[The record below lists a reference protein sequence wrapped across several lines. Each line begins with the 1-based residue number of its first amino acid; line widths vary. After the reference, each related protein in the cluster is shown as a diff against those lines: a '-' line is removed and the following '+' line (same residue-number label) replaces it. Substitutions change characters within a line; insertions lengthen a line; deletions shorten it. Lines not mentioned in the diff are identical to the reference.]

1 MFFKD
6 QVRLVS
12 PKIPQNKHQA
22 THQSHSTCRCIQ
34 VFVKITLFWLE
45 EKLEFLE
52 KFRLRLLCNLNRL
65 FFIVLAVGLMSS
77 QKSIY
82 CQCIGIRTPLFVL
95 QREIQ
100 ENHSKFTFDSRIF
113 KISLRNIFTYHLAL
127 LFYKTTKILSGFYA
141 SRIFLPVLR
150 LLLEFFGAHS
160 NLALQCQGR
169 TFDSVGKTGRLTSEQ
184 IPFQICQA

>member
-127 LFYKTTKILSGFYA
+127 LFLQDNEDLQWILRIKNFPPRFA
-141 SRIFLPVLR
+141 SVVRVLWCSF
-150 LLLEFFGAHS
+150 EFGS
-160 NLALQCQGR
+160 LVSR
-169 TFDSVGKTGRLTSEQ
+169 SD
-184 IPFQICQA
+184 I

>member
-95 QREIQ
+95 QREIH
-100 ENHSKFTFDSRIF
+100 ESHSKSLLVVEFSKFHYVIFYQPPTFTNFF
-113 KISLRNIFTYHLAL
+113 
-127 LFYKTTKILSGFYA
+127 TTKIFSGFYA
-141 SRIFLPVLR
+141 SRIFLSVLR

>member
-127 LFYKTTKILSGFYA
+127 LFFTRQRRSLVDSTHQEFSSPFCVCCQSSLVLI
-141 SRIFLPVLR
+141 RIWLFSVKVGHLT
-150 LLLEFFGAHS
+150 LLEK
-160 NLALQCQGR
+160 R
-169 TFDSVGKTGRLTSEQ
+169 VD
-184 IPFQICQA
+184 